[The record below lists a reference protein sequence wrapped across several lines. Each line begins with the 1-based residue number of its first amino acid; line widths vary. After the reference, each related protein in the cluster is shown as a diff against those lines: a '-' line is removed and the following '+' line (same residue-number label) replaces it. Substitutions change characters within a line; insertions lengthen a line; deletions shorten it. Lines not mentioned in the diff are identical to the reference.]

1 MSATPW
7 VCGNCRSINQPR
19 EGRCYHCRTP
29 RELVEADPE
38 TLIVAGVGTSRAPE
52 EIRPTAG
59 YRTSAGPAFMTQLA
73 VAAGLVVTV
82 VSSVMGADLV
92 GRVLDGEVAET
103 DTSFAVVG
111 VLGVLG
117 LGLGAAALVFWS
129 LWLSRV
135 VANVPAL
142 GLGWPNVTPNQAIFE
157 SLIPVVNLY
166 RVPAIL
172 RDVVNRLEPNGKG
185 EAIIAAGWLGLVG
198 GLLLPRAL
206 AFAIVFIAGSLEDFV
221 TLRYVAGQLGL
232 GLTIVGGIVLIYLI
246 RWIETRM
253 AERARGVEPA
263 TATAAAAGTSAAG
276 PGASGAT
283 LEPPVAGS
291 SAVDPPLPAAAG
303 AWSAAETAGAPD
315 ATVPGSSLPP
325 MAPASQPSGS
335 ATPALGAPPEPPAA
349 LSTAAPPTPAQPAP
363 AQPPPADRPAPPV
376 QPSPA
381 AAAPSSPGPASAA
394 QPGPRPSLAPTAHW
408 TQAIP
413 NRGTL
418 PSLEPR
424 PAPPTDEPAPPDVP
438 APDAPPSAPRHPDT

>member
-92 GRVLDGEVAET
+92 GRLLDGEVADT

-206 AFAIVFIAGSLEDFV
+206 AFAIVFVAGSLEDFV

-253 AERARGVEPA
+253 AARARGVEPA
-263 TATAAAAGTSAAG
+263 TATASGPGPSAAG
-276 PGASGAT
+276 PAGSGAT
-283 LEPPVAGS
+283 MEPPAAGS
-291 SAVDPPLPAAAG
+291 PAVDPPVPAAAG
-303 AWSAAETAGAPD
+303 AWSAAQTAGAPD
-315 ATVPGSSLPP
+315 AAVPESYLPP
-325 MAPASQPSGS
+325 MAPRAPSEQPAG
-335 ATPALGAPPEPPAA
+335 
-349 LSTAAPPTPAQPAP
+349 LSMAAPPTPAQPAP
-363 AQPPPADRPAPPV
+363 AQPLPADRPAPASA

-381 AAAPSSPGPASAA
+381 PPAAPSSPGPVSAA

-424 PAPPTDEPAPPDVP
+424 PAPPADKPARPDVP
-438 APDAPPSAPRHPDT
+438 APDAPPSAPRDPGA